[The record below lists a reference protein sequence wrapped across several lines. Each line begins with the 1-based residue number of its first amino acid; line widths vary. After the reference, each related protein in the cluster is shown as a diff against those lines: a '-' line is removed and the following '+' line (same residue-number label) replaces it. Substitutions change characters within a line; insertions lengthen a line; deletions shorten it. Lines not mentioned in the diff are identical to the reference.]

1 MQSSHRSKGQLDSHP
16 IASKY
21 CTKYPHFLITIPVCG
36 AATSRCSPRPS
47 EETGR
52 TARVVVF
59 FAAERLSKPDSC
71 HAGSTEDLVVP
82 KRVGPAAKGNVA
94 KAVTPRMFW
103 KLLPPDPTEKFSP
116 SREITPSSLKLRI
129 HNRLYENLQL
139 LPPTTDVVGSRLK
152 AALVCRM
159 FGRCSEGQRTNGDI

>member
-1 MQSSHRSKGQLDSHP
+1 MGFIFSSNR
-16 IASKY
+16 
-21 CTKYPHFLITIPVCG
+21 
-36 AATSRCSPRPS
+36 
-47 EETGR
+47 GR
-52 TARVVVF
+52 LCWKQFAFFRVKKCLTFVKNVKNKP
-59 FAAERLSKPDSC
+59 AERLSKPDSC